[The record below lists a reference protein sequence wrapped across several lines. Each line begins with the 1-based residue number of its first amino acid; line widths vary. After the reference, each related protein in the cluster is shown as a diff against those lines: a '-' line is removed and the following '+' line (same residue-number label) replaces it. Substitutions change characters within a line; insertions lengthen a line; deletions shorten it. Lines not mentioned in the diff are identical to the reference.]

1 MKLFSNH
8 PKGLGLLFFTEMA
21 ERFSYYGMRAL
32 FVLYLVAVFYNSSDA
47 SQIFGSYA
55 GLVYLTPLLGGWL
68 ASRYWGTRRSVIV
81 GAAVMSI
88 GHMLLFASACFAK
101 QSIFADPAT
110 GGTIDHS
117 VDNTLA
123 IVLMFSGL
131 AVLILGNGFFKPNLA
146 AMVGDLY
153 PADEI
158 TNDSRRDAAYTI
170 YYMGVNMGAF
180 LAPLVC
186 GYVAYNGRWDDPG
199 AFKWA
204 FLCASIAML
213 VGMIVF
219 ITFKN
224 KMLISPDG
232 RQIGLAP
239 VKATI
244 QATTKQKVTV
254 KNSHWTMIVCLAL
267 GIGLF
272 VAFSVSATNFN
283 DYITAAVYAVSIALP
298 CYIISDK
305 RLTRKEKMGVGVIFI
320 VAAFTVFFWAAYEQ
334 ASSSLTIFADRQCD
348 RFIGS
353 WEMPT
358 AWFQTINPIAII
370 ILAPVMAILW
380 EKLAMKKIEPS
391 APAKQ
396 AMGLIMLAVGY
407 GIIAFGTYGIT
418 GSTKASMW
426 WLVILYVIHT
436 VAELCLSPIGQSL
449 VYKLSPARMVSL
461 LMGVWFMSSAA
472 SNVLAGS
479 FATLL
484 PQSGEPS
491 KYFMGFEVAT
501 LSDFFLIFAL
511 MGGIAGAVLFAL
523 CPLLNKMMNP
533 KQAEVKNEEFDADA
547 TQAEVALA

>member
-1 MKLFSNH
+1 MNLFSKH

-32 FVLYLVAVFYNSSDA
+32 FVLYLVAVFYNTADA

-68 ASRYWGTRRSVIV
+68 ASRHWGTRRSVIV
-81 GAAVMSI
+81 GAVVMSV
-88 GHMLLFASACFAK
+88 GHLLLFASACFAK
-101 QSIFADPAT
+101 QSIFADPAA
-110 GGTIDHS
+110 GGAIDPN
-117 VDNTLA
+117 VDNTMA
-123 IVLMFSGL
+123 IVLMFVGL
-131 AVLILGNGFFKPNLA
+131 AVLILGNGFFKPNIA

-158 TNDSRRDAAYTI
+158 SNDSRRDAAYTI
-170 YYMGVNMGAF
+170 YYMGVNVGAF

-186 GYVAYNGRWDDPG
+186 GFVAYDGRWDNPG

-204 FLCASIAML
+204 FLCAAIAMVIGL
-213 VGMIVF
+213 IVF
-219 ITFKN
+219 VAFKN
-224 KMLISPDG
+224 KMLVSPDG

-239 VKATI
+239 ERTPK
-244 QATTKQKVTV
+244 QAAASHDRAA
-254 KNSHWTMIVCLAL
+254 KNSVWAMVVCLAL
-267 GIGLF
+267 GVGLF
-272 VAFSVSATNFN
+272 VAFSASAANFN

-305 RLTRKEKMGVGVIFI
+305 SLTRKEKMGVAVIFI

-348 RFIGS
+348 RMLGS

-358 AWFQTINPIAII
+358 AWFQTINPVAII
-370 ILAPVMAILW
+370 LLAPVMAILW

-391 APAKQ
+391 SPAKQ
-396 AMGLIMLAVGY
+396 ALGLMLLAVGY
-407 GIIAFGTYGIT
+407 GVIAFGTNGIT
-418 GSTKASMW
+418 GSAKASMW
-426 WLVILYVIHT
+426 WLVILYLIHT

-484 PQSGEPS
+484 PQTGEAAKS
-491 KYFMGFEVAT
+491 FMGIEIAT
-501 LSDFFLIFAL
+501 LSDFFLIFAV
-511 MGGIAGAVLFAL
+511 MGGVASVVLFAL
-523 CPLLNKMMNP
+523 CPLLKKMMNVQSEP
-533 KQAEVKNEEFDADA
+533 VEPAELEAGCMPA
-547 TQAEVALA
+547 LEVV

>member
-1 MKLFSNH
+1 
-8 PKGLGLLFFTEMA
+8 MA

-47 SQIFGSYA
+47 SQVFGSYA

-81 GAAVMSI
+81 GAAVMSV
-88 GHMLLFASACFAK
+88 GHLLLFASACFAK
-101 QSIFADPAT
+101 QSIFADPAA
-110 GGTIDHS
+110 GGIIDPS

-123 IVLMFSGL
+123 IVLMFAGL
-131 AVLILGNGFFKPNLA
+131 AVLIFGNGFFKPNLA

-170 YYMGVNMGAF
+170 YYMGVNVGAF

-204 FLCASIAML
+204 FLCASIAMMI
-213 VGMIVF
+213 GMIVF
-219 ITFKN
+219 IALKN
-224 KMLISPDG
+224 KMLVSPDG

-239 VKATI
+239 EKAPE
-244 QATTKQKVTV
+244 QAVAKQDKIV
-254 KNSHWTMIVCLAL
+254 KNSFWSMIVCLAL
-267 GIGLF
+267 GVGLF
-272 VAFSVSATNFN
+272 VAFSVGAANFN

-305 RLTRKEKMGVGVIFI
+305 SLTRKEKMGVGVIFI

-334 ASSSLTIFADRQCD
+334 ASSSLTIFADRQCN
-348 RFIGS
+348 RMLGS

-370 ILAPVMAILW
+370 IFAPVMAILW

-391 APAKQ
+391 SPAKQ
-396 AMGLIMLAVGY
+396 AMGLMMLAVGY
-407 GIIAFGTYGIT
+407 GVIAFGTYGIT
-418 GSTKASMW
+418 GSAKASMW
-426 WLVILYVIHT
+426 WLVILYLIHT

-484 PQSGEPS
+484 PQAGEAP
-491 KYFMGFEVAT
+491 KYFLGLEVAT
-501 LSDFFLIFAL
+501 LSDFFLIFAV
-511 MGGIAGAVLFAL
+511 MGGVASVVLFTL
-523 CPLLNKMMNP
+523 CPLLNKMMNTEP
-533 KQAEVKNEEFDADA
+533 SEVKKYIQENEEI
-547 TQAEVALA
+547 QSEVALA